1 MNQFLNQIFART
13 DRMIALTTITAF
25 LFAILFFRPWVWDAT
40 SYHLPFAAREL
51 GIQNYLG
58 ISNLYDGRYK
68 GFPVLWRYALG
79 PGLILNSPRLYI
91 LPNIAAALSVGYC
104 LHRLLNIS
112 KLMAIAA
119 TLCFPITYLGF
130 ASAYQDYF
138 TNAFILMG
146 GLLAAR
152 GIFSLIFVK
161 HDQGI
166 VTLWGGFACLA
177 VAANTKIQ
185 GIILSVTI
193 LTVTVIYAIL
203 LKIVRLRQIDEQVQ
217 QQERRENWTT
227 NKILLFLSS
236 SGNKQRILKLGISL
250 ALLSLIFYQPLS
262 NLKHYNNPF
271 YPVETLGF
279 KGPETQYST
288 PLEYI
293 PPIPIMSNFLSHYL
307 SILEID
313 PYILPRT
320 LPDGRKFLP
329 PRLRSLDMYSMRIQ
343 RTGGSIGIIYAGMMA
358 LLLINAFR
366 IIKSKRIHTFNESL
380 AVFLPLTSIF
390 ISFLPQSLDLRY
402 YLVGLFIASIGSL
415 ALSTNQKLL
424 DIAKGLILIGLLISL
439 PHLVIRARKIL
450 TPDRFLNLQSELPT
464 TEQCIQLGELSVN
477 REGRK
482 VLRLNPQTV
491 PDNVPFQ
498 CRLVMPESI
507 YIDYCEEPCTR
518 D

>member
-1 MNQFLNQIFART
+1 MITFTTI
-13 DRMIALTTITAF
+13 IALIF
-25 LFAILFFRPWVWDAT
+25 GFLFFRPWVWDAT

-58 ISNLYDGRYK
+58 ISNLLDERYK

-91 LPNIAAALSVGYC
+91 LPNIVAALSVGYC

-112 KLMAIAA
+112 KSMAIAA

-138 TNAFILMG
+138 TNVFILMG

-152 GIFSLIFVK
+152 GMFSIIHVE
-161 HDQGI
+161 HGPGI
-166 VTLWGGFACLA
+166 VQIWGGFACLA

-193 LTVTVIYAIL
+193 LTVTLIYSLL
-203 LKIVRLRQIDEQVQ
+203 LKIMRSGPTKEEAH
-217 QQERRENWTT
+217 QQEVKDKTT
-227 NKILLFLSS
+227 DRKNHLPLISA
-236 SGNKQRILKLGISL
+236 GNKQGILKLGISF
-250 ALLSLIFYQPLS
+250 ALFSLIFYQPLS

-293 PPIPIMSNFLSHYL
+293 PSIPIVSNFLSHYL

-320 LPDGRKFLP
+320 LPDGRKFTP
-329 PRLRSLDMYSMRIQ
+329 PRLRSLDMYSMRVQ
-343 RTGGSIGIIYAGMMA
+343 RTGGSIGIIYAGLMA
-358 LLLINAFR
+358 ILLTNAFR
-366 IIKSKRIHTFNESL
+366 IIKSKQIHTFNESL
-380 AVFLPLTSIF
+380 AIFLPLTSIF
-390 ISFLPQSLDLRY
+390 VSILPQSLDLRY

-415 ALSTNQKLL
+415 AVPSKQKLL
-424 DIAKGLILIGLLISL
+424 DTAKILILIGLLISL
-439 PHLVIRARKIL
+439 PHIVVRARKIL

-464 TEQCIQLGELSVN
+464 TEQCIQLGQLTVN

-482 VLRLNPQTV
+482 VLNLNPQTV
-491 PDNVPFQ
+491 RDNVPFQ

-507 YIDYCEEPCTR
+507 YIDYCQQPCTTE
-518 D
+518 